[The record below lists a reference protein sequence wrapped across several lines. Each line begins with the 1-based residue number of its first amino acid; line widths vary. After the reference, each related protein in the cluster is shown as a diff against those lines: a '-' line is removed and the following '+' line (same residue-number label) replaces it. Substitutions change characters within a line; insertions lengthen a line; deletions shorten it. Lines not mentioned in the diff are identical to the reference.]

1 MLLKAVGKENSFMKD
16 NDKNLHKKILEV
28 HNYNTAGTWFDI
40 LVPLQLTLEYCR
52 GITAADFYSI
62 LMISPRETYFHTAP
76 IDNSFQKFNTRA
88 PHQHNYFELLIVLEG
103 EVIQK
108 IEDKEY
114 VYHAGT
120 CCLINRN
127 IVHMEKFIGEA
138 KLLFIGLSTELVH
151 ELLSSCKSAY
161 FPEEGKALENSILKF
176 MEENILSDEGKTYL
190 DFFPAFQNQNSISD
204 LHRISD
210 QLINAMLMPKLGSTF
225 LLKGYIFS
233 LFQYLDDKSFF
244 HITPVS
250 LNSSTDLI
258 LFSRI
263 NHLFE
268 DTYGR
273 MTRSELE
280 KALNYSGNYLNTVV
294 NRYTG
299 MCLFDYGTTF
309 CLKKAEQLLAT
320 TDDSVSDIAARLH
333 FSNRTHFYNLFREKY
348 GMTPG
353 EYRKKLRNE

>member
-1 MLLKAVGKENSFMKD
+1 MGEHDPMKASS
-16 NDKNLHKKILEV
+16 KNLHTKILEV
-28 HNYNTAGTWFDI
+28 HNYNSAGTWYDI
-40 LVPLQLTLEYCR
+40 LAPLQLTLEYCR
-52 GITAADFYSI
+52 GITSEDFYSI
-62 LMISPRETYFHTAP
+62 LMVSPKETFFHTAP
-76 IDNSFQKFNTRA
+76 IDSYFQSFNARA

-127 IVHMEKFIGEA
+127 IIHMEKFIGEA
-138 KLLFIGLSTELVH
+138 KLLFIGLSTDLVH
-151 ELLSSCKSAY
+151 ELLSSCKSSY
-161 FPEEGKALENSILKF
+161 FPEEGNAMNNSILKF
-176 MEENILSDEGKTYL
+176 MEENTRSDEGKTYL

-210 QLINAMLMPKLGSTF
+210 QLVNAMLMPKLGSTF

-244 HITPVS
+244 HITPVR
-250 LNSSTDLI
+250 LNSSTDLF

-268 DTYGR
+268 DTNGR

-280 KALNYSGNYLNTVV
+280 KALNYSGNYLNAVV
-294 NRYTG
+294 NRYAG

-309 CLKKAEQLLAT
+309 CLKKAQQLLAA
-320 TDDSVSDIAARLH
+320 TDEPVSAIAAELH
-333 FSNRTHFYNLFREKY
+333 FTNRTHFYNLFKEKY

-353 EYRKKLRNE
+353 EYRRKIRKENVV